1 MDNLSY
7 FISLMPQR
15 ICDAFC
21 LLDDSILLL
30 VNEIRFR
37 KNKPL
42 VIYVNKDLYFLTQKG
57 ISKSFGPLSIIVSS
71 TEFEELTDL
80 LCNNS
85 YHTNMDSM
93 VKGYITVNDGSR
105 VGIAGKAIYRDNQ
118 LTAVRNI
125 NSLCIRISHD
135 YKNCSKKIVA
145 ELYDKKPV
153 SIIVAGEPKSGKTT
167 FLRDMGRLLSSGFN
181 GKYMCVTFVDER
193 EELSAGNCGINTD
206 SIIGY
211 EKAKGIEIAT
221 RTLAPQLIICDE
233 IGNKQELEAIKY
245 GFSTG
250 VNFAVSVHLRD
261 SCQISNNKIVSELIN
276 TGEFDYLLL
285 LKSYTKEYEI
295 IDLRL
300 KKSENSRNY
309 NDYPFF
315 IFPWDNDSKV

>member
-1 MDNLSY
+1 
-7 FISLMPQR
+7 MPQR

-21 LLDDSILLL
+21 ALDDSILMM
-30 VNEIRFR
+30 VNEIRYR

-42 VIYVNKDLYFLTQKG
+42 VIYVNKELFFLTQKG
-57 ISKSFGPLSIIVSS
+57 ISKQFSPLSIVVSPS
-71 TEFEELTDL
+71 EFEELTDI

-93 VKGYITVNDGSR
+93 IKGYITVNDGSR
-105 VGIAGKAIYRDNQ
+105 VGIAGKAVYRDNQ
-118 LTAVRNI
+118 LSAIRNI
-125 NSLCIRISHD
+125 KSLCIRISHD
-135 YKNCSKKIVA
+135 YKNCSKKIV
-145 ELYDKKPV
+145 EKLYGEKPV
-153 SIIVAGEPKSGKTT
+153 SIIVAGEPRSGKTT

-181 GKYMCVTFVDER
+181 GTYMCITFVDER
-193 EELSAGNCGINTD
+193 EELSSGNCGINTD

-233 IGNKQELEAIKY
+233 IGNKKELEAIKY

-250 VNFAVSVHLRD
+250 VNFAVSVHLRNTQ
-261 SCQISNNKIVSELIN
+261 QINNNKIVSELIA

-285 LKSYTKEYEI
+285 LKSYTNDYEI

-300 KKSENSRNY
+300 KNSENSRNY

-315 IFPWDNDSKV
+315 IFPWDNDSKI